1 VPPIGTRGR
10 DGERQHSCR
19 PAGWRREPVAEGGA
33 TLSRHDGGGGRWR
46 PEVPPFFRALGQ
58 GTRGPPL
65 PPHPMGLEGGWREQ
79 RLSSSRPAGLNRY

>member
-33 TLSRHDGGGGRWR
+33 TLARHDGGGGRK
-46 PEVPPFFRALGQ
+46 FRRFSGRLDKGLEDLHCLLTLWVWKED
-58 GTRGPPL
+58 GGSSGCPL
-65 PPHPMGLEGGWREQ
+65 PGR
-79 RLSSSRPAGLNRY
+79 RV